1 MWKRLLALLMAA
13 ALCLSF
19 AACDEDDWEG
29 EDWEDEGWLDWDDE
43 EDDWDD
49 MEILG
54 DPDQT
59 WSVYW
64 YLCGSDLESE
74 YGAATDD
81 LVELMEVELPENI
94 QVVIQTGGAWMWMND
109 TVDDSRTQRWLYDSQ
124 GLTLVDE
131 GPVANMGDADT
142 LASFLDFCET
152 EYPADRT
159 MAIIWNHGG
168 GSVSGA
174 AFDENFDYDALTLGE
189 FRQAFDSVYDLDVQ
203 NPPLDIIGFD
213 ACLMATVDT
222 AASFRGIANYLVASE
237 EMEPGG
243 GWDYTGWLQALADH
257 PGMDGAQLGRVICD
271 TYMDHCF
278 WSLSAQEA
286 TLSVVDLTKID
297 LLLEAY
303 EDMGREALTHALVD
317 PSFYIDFSRE
327 AEYTENYGGNTR
339 DQGYSN
345 LVDLGDLAD
354 NCSDILPKSCEDVME
369 ALDNCV
375 VYQVNGLFRAFATGL
390 SCYYS
395 FNGDL
400 EDYEGFRQQGY
411 SEAFKALY
419 SYGLGGDLTRED
431 LDYIGSV
438 GYEEET
444 LPEVPHL
451 PEEEAEYPVYL
462 DDEDY
467 ACLELDQDT
476 LNMLKGV
483 YFELAYLDP
492 EDDVMLMLGQ
502 DNDLTGDWDEG
513 FFRDNFR
520 GVWGALDGNLVYMEV
535 YYEGEDYTS
544 YSVPILLN
552 GKEYSLRVVY
562 SYEDEE
568 YYILGARKGL
578 EDTGMAD
585 KNLIQLKPG
594 DEITTLLYAATISG
608 DDDLELVPVD
618 TFTVT
623 GSTAFA
629 EEDLGDGIF
638 LLMFELVDA
647 RNQSVLSQAV
657 QFTVE
662 DGEFDVEIL
671 E

>member
-19 AACDEDDWEG
+19 AACDEDDCED

-131 GPVANMGDADT
+131 GPVANMGESDT
-142 LASFLDFCET
+142 LASFLDFCKS

-222 AASFRGIANYLVASE
+222 ASSFRGIANYLVASE

-286 TLSVVDLTKID
+286 TLSVVDLTIID

-303 EDMGREALTHALVD
+303 ENMGREALTHALVD

-354 NCSDILPKSCEDVME
+354 NCSDILPRSCEDVMA
-369 ALDNCV
+369 ALDDCV